1 MHNSSGAS
9 SLLLRRL
16 LAINYPTGNTLDR
29 GLGGPMTNGKP
40 PVTTTDS
47 GIPAASDSHS
57 LTIGPNGPIVLQ
69 DHYLP

>member
-1 MHNSSGAS
+1 
-9 SLLLRRL
+9 
-16 LAINYPTGNTLDR
+16 
-29 GLGGPMTNGKP
+29 MTNGKP

-57 LTIGPNGPIVLQ
+57 LTIGPNVPIVLQ